1 MTAKLAEVHTLYDV
15 NCRSIPAMLRQA
27 ADSIE
32 TEAEEGYSPTKAMV
46 AVQISENGQV
56 QLYGWGETEI
66 FHSIA
71 LLEIGKQKL
80 IEAQIM
86 GAEMEE

>member
-1 MTAKLAEVHTLYDV
+1 MTKLAEIHTLYDV
-15 NCRSIPAMLRQA
+15 NCRAIPAMLRQA

-32 TEAEEGYSPTKAMV
+32 TEIEEGFSPTKAMA
-46 AVQISENGQV
+46 AVQIAENGQV
-56 QLYGWGETEI
+56 QIYGWGDTEI
-66 FHSIA
+66 FQSIA

-86 GAEMEE
+86 GAEME